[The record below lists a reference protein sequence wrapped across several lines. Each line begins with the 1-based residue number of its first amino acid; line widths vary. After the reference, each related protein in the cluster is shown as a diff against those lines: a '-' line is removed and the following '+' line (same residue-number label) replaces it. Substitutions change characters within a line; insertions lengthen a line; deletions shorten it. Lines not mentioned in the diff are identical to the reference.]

1 MRGKNFEIK
10 DYVKKLGGNTVL
22 DHVSLELTG
31 GKVYGLKGKNGSGKT
46 MLLRAICGL
55 IRPTKG
61 SVELDG
67 RVLGKDMTFPESLG
81 ILLENPG
88 FIPEYTG
95 MENLKILAELR
106 DVGKE
111 EQIAAVMRKVGL
123 DPDEKK
129 TYRNYSLGMKQK
141 LGIAAAIMEEP
152 ALILLDEPTNA
163 LDVESVERFRDIVR
177 ELRNEDR
184 ILVIASHDMQELD
197 ACCDEVFQM
206 ENGRIR

>member
-1 MRGKNFEIK
+1 
-10 DYVKKLGGNTVL
+10 
-22 DHVSLELTG
+22 
-31 GKVYGLKGKNGSGKT
+31 

-106 DVGKE
+106 DVVKE

-129 TYRNYSLGMKQK
+129 KYRKYSLGMKQK

-206 ENGRIR
+206 ENGRIRF

>member
-1 MRGKNFEIK
+1 MKIEIK

-61 SVELDG
+61 LVELDG

-106 DVGKE
+106 DVVKE

-129 TYRNYSLGMKQK
+129 KYRKYSLGMKQK
-141 LGIAAAIMEEP
+141 LGIAAAIMEKP

-206 ENGRIR
+206 ENGRIRF